1 MRKPAAKPDNVRRI
15 SDTAREG
22 ESEAQ
27 GMARVILSPQITA
40 ALTLHGV
47 YVENCSTLSLDALI
61 DELKGQ
67 AETVS
72 TGNMGRPEAM
82 LTAQAHT
89 LDALFN
95 RLAQKAVAQIA
106 EHPQATEIYMR
117 LAFKAQA
124 QARATVETLQEMKH
138 PKPVAFVQ
146 QANIANGPQQVN
158 NGQLRPGTH
167 AREIENKPNEL
178 LEAPHGERL
187 DGFASGASAPAD
199 SRMEAVGAVHGA
211 DNKRRQGRSKP

>member
-1 MRKPAAKPDNVRRI
+1 MKAASKPKAKPDNGKRI
-15 SDTAREG
+15 SETAREG

-27 GMARVILSPQITA
+27 GLARVILSPQITA
-40 ALTLHGV
+40 ALTLHDV
-47 YVENCSTLSLDALI
+47 YVESCSTLSLDALI
-61 DELKGQ
+61 DELRGQ
-67 AETVS
+67 ANTVS

-95 RLAQKAVAQIA
+95 RLARKAVLQID

-124 QARATVETLQEMKH
+124 QARATVETLHEMKH

-146 QANIANGPQQVN
+146 QANIAHGPQQVN
-158 NGQLRPGTH
+158 NGQVRAGAH

-178 LEAPHGERL
+178 LEQTHGERL
-187 DGFASGASAPAD
+187 DGYTPGAATAAD
-199 SRMEAVGAVHGA
+199 TGLEAVGAVHRA
-211 DNKRRQGRSKP
+211 ANQTR